1 MRYWA
6 ECGSFFREY
15 RRHIRAT
22 GSLLPSSRFLAG
34 ALVSE
39 LRKARKPSHILEVG
53 PGTGSVT
60 RQLVRYLLPG
70 DRVDAVEINGQF
82 VSLLRR
88 RFEQEWAFR
97 SREGQLRVIHAAVED
112 LPGEATYDFI
122 ISGLPLNNFPAAQV
136 REIFKAYNRLL
147 KPGGTLTYYE
157 YVFIRQVMTPF
168 VNRRERRRLYRVG
181 RVVSSYIRSYQV
193 RKQPIFINVPPAIV
207 RTLSLK
213 PPTAGIDRL
222 DPHQRKVRAP
232 RRTASKAG
240 VGRKAPVRAK

>member
-1 MRYWA
+1 MPQSKTCRA
-6 ECGSFFREY
+6 
-15 RRHIRAT
+15 RRPT
-22 GSLLPSSRFLAG
+22 TSLSPAC
-34 ALVSE
+34 
-39 LRKARKPSHILEVG
+39 
-53 PGTGSVT
+53 
-60 RQLVRYLLPG
+60 
-70 DRVDAVEINGQF
+70 
-82 VSLLRR
+82 
-88 RFEQEWAFR
+88 
-97 SREGQLRVIHAAVED
+97 
-112 LPGEATYDFI
+112 
-122 ISGLPLNNFPAAQV
+122 PLNNFPAAQV

-222 DPHQRKVRAP
+222 DPHRRKVRDP
-232 RRTASKAG
+232 RRSASKAG
-240 VGRKAPVRAK
+240 VRRQVAGADPSRTQQPLARLAV